1 MSNDRYEK
9 VAQLVKGIF
18 EKEFGKLSTDDFNEV
33 VKILRINKEEAKT
46 DFNKFYKDLDQDGK
60 KEVDFMMSL

>member
-1 MSNDRYEK
+1 MLNKKYEK
-9 VAQLVKGIF
+9 VAEMIKGIF

-46 DFNKFYKDLDQDGK
+46 DFNKFYKNLTQDEK
-60 KEVDFMMSL
+60 KEVDFMMNL